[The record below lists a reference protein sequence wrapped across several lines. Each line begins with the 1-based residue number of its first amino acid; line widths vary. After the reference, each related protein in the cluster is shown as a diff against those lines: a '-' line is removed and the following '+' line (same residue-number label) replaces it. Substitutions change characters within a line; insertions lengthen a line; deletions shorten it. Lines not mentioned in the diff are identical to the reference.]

1 MNVCHGWLPLVTHYL
16 DSIMYTLSNLNL
28 HCDSVDDVPQIFC
41 AAYLKAGCMDN
52 VMRIIIDSLDYII
65 KTFKV

>member
-1 MNVCHGWLPLVTHYL
+1 
-16 DSIMYTLSNLNL
+16 MYTLSNLNL
-28 HCDSVDDVPQIFC
+28 HCDSVDDVPQIFR